1 MPKKRYTAAQILVT
15 LRQVDGAVAQG
26 QPIAQAVKAIG
37 VTETAAGRA
46 CRPGAVLRYYP
57 PPRRN
62 VFSAFDQ

>member
-37 VTETAAGRA
+37 LTETVSG
-46 CRPGAVLRYYP
+46 
-57 PPRRN
+57 
-62 VFSAFDQ
+62 